1 MRTAL
6 ALVVCGLLLGTTS
19 ARAERAA
26 TDSLRDQA
34 CEGLPIRH
42 VDVRCRNI
50 FEPIPP
56 GRFSGFYRLANRLH
70 IRTRSVTVRDQ
81 LLFAPGQ
88 PWRAERVK
96 ETERLLRD
104 LEYLEPERI
113 QSRVVGDSVDVEVV
127 TRDQW
132 TTNPE
137 LNLERGG
144 GRTFGSIG
152 LTERNLLGLGVGLAF
167 SLRSEPAGHSHALD
181 VGARRIFHT
190 PLEAQFHA
198 STGSAGV
205 TNGVLLRVPFR
216 SLDDSRSWTVI
227 ARRGTSDHLL
237 FHRGEVAARFPFENV
252 QTQVEYGF
260 GERTAT
266 GLVRR
271 YAVGLQVQDRHYGAT
286 VPEPGATVRFPGG
299 QERLDMHFVSG
310 RFTLWQPRFIER
322 RGVEM
327 FDPVEDFDVGSLA
340 SVETGLVL
348 RSLGSTADEALMRM
362 RLDAG
367 CVTDRFGFGWIRTR
381 YMTRMRAGTLRE
393 ATAHLDARWVQQP
406 RRDMAIVIAA
416 LGEASQHAARETQ
429 NVIGG
434 LNGLRAYPVQA
445 LAGTQ
450 VLRLNA
456 ETRWVAARD
465 VWDLASVGGA
475 VFVDAAHAWSPIGDA
490 QSWHHDAGVGLRL
503 SFPHASMHQVLRFD
517 LAFPLSPTRDGRRAP
532 VFSFGSAQA
541 F

>member
-1 MRTAL
+1 VRTAL
-6 ALVVCGLLLGTTS
+6 ALVVCGLLMGTTS

-26 TDSLRDQA
+26 TDSLRDEA
-34 CEGLPIRH
+34 CEGLPVRH

-50 FEPIPP
+50 FEPVPL

-205 TNGVLLRVPFR
+205 TNGVPAPRAVP
-216 SLDDSRSWTVI
+216 L
-227 ARRGTSDHLL
+227 AR
-237 FHRGEVAARFPFENV
+237 
-252 QTQVEYGF
+252 
-260 GERTAT
+260 
-266 GLVRR
+266 
-271 YAVGLQVQDRHYGAT
+271 
-286 VPEPGATVRFPGG
+286 
-299 QERLDMHFVSG
+299 
-310 RFTLWQPRFIER
+310 
-322 RGVEM
+322 
-327 FDPVEDFDVGSLA
+327 
-340 SVETGLVL
+340 
-348 RSLGSTADEALMRM
+348 
-362 RLDAG
+362 
-367 CVTDRFGFGWIRTR
+367 
-381 YMTRMRAGTLRE
+381 
-393 ATAHLDARWVQQP
+393 
-406 RRDMAIVIAA
+406 
-416 LGEASQHAARETQ
+416 
-429 NVIGG
+429 
-434 LNGLRAYPVQA
+434 
-445 LAGTQ
+445 
-450 VLRLNA
+450 
-456 ETRWVAARD
+456 
-465 VWDLASVGGA
+465 
-475 VFVDAAHAWSPIGDA
+475 
-490 QSWHHDAGVGLRL
+490 
-503 SFPHASMHQVLRFD
+503 
-517 LAFPLSPTRDGRRAP
+517 
-532 VFSFGSAQA
+532 
-541 F
+541 